1 MTDTSAAEQTSAAPL
16 LTSTMSKSQEVCRPL
31 SLNFTIDSI
40 LKLNSRR
47 SDSSKPHRDFIER
60 SIAESREFL
69 RHRAEQDDEKEPLLP
84 AQDTRNCLL
93 TSTQSLNYCIE
104 QPAKHK
110 DFPFRVE
117 TPDSPGDDGPSSPDQ
132 AGKKSKLLAKKK
144 TRTIFSKSQIFQLE
158 STFDM
163 KRYLSSAE
171 RACLANSLQLTETQ
185 VKIWFQNRR
194 NKLKRQMSAELEA
207 PGPGEP
213 GDISVLYKD
222 NSFLNRCVLPM
233 PFPVIYPGSSIP
245 YLCFPSPGKYYSLA
259 DGDV

>member
-1 MTDTSAAEQTSAAPL
+1 
-16 LTSTMSKSQEVCRPL
+16 MSKSQDACKPL

-40 LKLNSRR
+40 LKLNS
-47 SDSSKPHRDFIER
+47 SKPQRGFIER
-60 SIAESREFL
+60 SIDDRELLKHTAEPHEEPRSREDKRRPSL
-69 RHRAEQDDEKEPLLP
+69 TT
-84 AQDTRNCLL
+84 QDTRCLL
-93 TSTQSLNYCIE
+93 TSTQSLNYCT
-104 QPAKHK
+104 QQSPKHR
-110 DFPFRVE
+110 DLPYRA
-117 TPDSPGDDGPSSPDQ
+117 DIADNDDGPSPSPDQ
-132 AGKKSKLLAKKK
+132 LGKKSKLLAKKK

-194 NKLKRQMSAELEA
+194 NKLKRQMSAELE
-207 PGPGEP
+207 GPGSGETA

-233 PFPVIYPGSSIP
+233 PFPVIYPGSTIP
-245 YLCFPSPGKYYSLA
+245 YLCFPNPGKYYSLT

>member
-1 MTDTSAAEQTSAAPL
+1 
-16 LTSTMSKSQEVCRPL
+16 MSKSQDACRPL
-31 SLNFTIDSI
+31 SFSFTIDSI

-47 SDSSKPHRDFIER
+47 ADSSTKPHRTFIQRTSSPELLQPREEEEEEELQLNNKEISLYQAQGSR
-60 SIAESREFL
+60 S
-69 RHRAEQDDEKEPLLP
+69 
-84 AQDTRNCLL
+84 CLL
-93 TSTQSLNYCIE
+93 TTTTHSLNYCSE
-104 QPAKHK
+104 QSAK
-110 DFPFRVE
+110 FRDLPCR
-117 TPDSPGDDGPSSPDQ
+117 TDSPDSLEDGPSPSPDQ
-132 AGKKSKLLAKKK
+132 LNKKTKLLAKKK

-194 NKLKRQMSAELEA
+194 NKLKRQISAELEA

-213 GDISVLYKD
+213 SGDIPVIYKD
-222 NSFLNRCVLPM
+222 TSFLSRCVLPM
-233 PFPVIYPGSSIP
+233 SFPVIYPGSSIP
-245 YLCFPSPGKYYSLA
+245 YLCFPNPGKYYSLA

>member
-1 MTDTSAAEQTSAAPL
+1 MIIPSSASTAPA
-16 LTSTMSKSQEVCRPL
+16 TMSKSQDACRPL
-31 SLNFTIDSI
+31 AFSFTIDSI

-47 SDSSKPHRDFIER
+47 TDSSKT
-60 SIAESREFL
+60 
-69 RHRAEQDDEKEPLLP
+69 HRAFIQRTPSPELLQPRGEEDEEEAPKGMSLYQ
-84 AQDTRNCLL
+84 AQGSRSCLL
-93 TSTQSLNYCIE
+93 ATTTTHSLNYCTE
-104 QPAKHK
+104 QSAN
-110 DFPFRVE
+110 FRDLPCRID
-117 TPDSPGDDGPSSPDQ
+117 TPDSFEDGPSPSPDQ
-132 AGKKSKLLAKKK
+132 LNKKTKLLAKKK

-207 PGPGEP
+207 PGAGEP
-213 GDISVLYKD
+213 NGDLPVIYKD
-222 NSFLNRCVLPM
+222 TSFLSRCVLPM
-233 PFPVIYPGSSIP
+233 SFPVIYPGSNIP
-245 YLCFPSPGKYYSLA
+245 YLCFPNPGKYYSLA

>member
-1 MTDTSAAEQTSAAPL
+1 
-16 LTSTMSKSQEVCRPL
+16 MSKSPDACTPL
-31 SLNFTIDSI
+31 SFSFTIDSI

-47 SDSSKPHRDFIER
+47 ADNKPHR
-60 SIAESREFL
+60 AFL
-69 RHRAEQDDEKEPLLP
+69 QRTPSPEPLHPRGEEDEEETRLTDP
-84 AQDTRNCLL
+84 GIALYQAQGGRNCLL
-93 TSTQSLNYCIE
+93 TSSSTHRLTFCTEQSA
-104 QPAKHK
+104 Q
-110 DFPFRVE
+110 FRALPCR
-117 TPDSPGDDGPSSPDQ
+117 TDSPDSLEDGPSPSPDQ
-132 AGKKSKLLAKKK
+132 LNKKNKLLAKKK

-207 PGPGEP
+207 PGSGEP
-213 GDISVLYKD
+213 NGDLPVIYKD
-222 NSFLNRCVLPM
+222 SSFLSRCVLPM
-233 PFPVIYPGSSIP
+233 SFPVIYPGSNIP
-245 YLCFPSPGKYYSLA
+245 YLCFPNPGKYYSLA

>member
-1 MTDTSAAEQTSAAPL
+1 
-16 LTSTMSKSQEVCRPL
+16 MSKSPDARRPL
-31 SLNFTIDSI
+31 SLSFTIDSI

-47 SDSSKPHRDFIER
+47 SESTKPQRAFIER
-60 SIAESREFL
+60 SIAERRELL
-69 RHRAEQDDEKEPLLP
+69 RQRGEHDDKETALDDKRKPLFP
-84 AQDTRNCLL
+84 AQGSRNCFL

-104 QPAKHK
+104 QSPKHRPLPCRA
-110 DFPFRVE
+110 D
-117 TPDSPGDDGPSSPDQ
+117 TPDSLEDGTPSSPDLLS
-132 AGKKSKLLAKKK
+132 KKNKLLAKKK

-158 STFDM
+158 TTFDM

-194 NKLKRQMSAELEA
+194 NKLKRQMSAELE
-207 PGPGEP
+207 GPVLSDQP
-213 GDISVLYKD
+213 GDIPVIYKD

-233 PFPVIYPGSSIP
+233 SFPMVYPGSPIP
-245 YLCFPSPGKYYSLA
+245 YLCFPNPGKYYSLA

>member
-1 MTDTSAAEQTSAAPL
+1 
-16 LTSTMSKSQEVCRPL
+16 MSKSQDACRPV
-31 SLNFTIDSI
+31 SFSFTIDSI

-47 SDSSKPHRDFIER
+47 ADTKPHRAFIQRTSSPELLQPREEEDEEDDKGISLYQAQGSR
-60 SIAESREFL
+60 S
-69 RHRAEQDDEKEPLLP
+69 
-84 AQDTRNCLL
+84 CVL
-93 TSTQSLNYCIE
+93 TTTTTHSLTYCTE
-104 QPAKHK
+104 QPAT
-110 DFPFRVE
+110 FRDLPCR
-117 TPDSPGDDGPSSPDQ
+117 TDSPDSLEDESSPSTDQ
-132 AGKKSKLLAKKK
+132 LNKKTKLLAKKK

-213 GDISVLYKD
+213 NGNIPAIYKD
-222 NSFLNRCVLPM
+222 TSFLSRCVLPM
-233 PFPVIYPGSSIP
+233 SFPVIYPGSSIP
-245 YLCFPSPGKYYSLA
+245 YLCFPNPGKYYSLA